1 MFAGIYAYSKNFAI
15 IYLLSFNLYLLKGVI
30 QYDGKFSD
38 SDKFIWLF
46 TTLFVLALV
55 GGPLIFFSEFGE
67 GAAYLLSF
75 LLIILSIAVYLPFT
89 HGSFAAD
96 EEKVVFR
103 LGFITYTYK
112 YSEIEFAET
121 QTGFSHGGYGS
132 RPYVKIDIYLK
143 GDDEPETFY
152 DRIPNDALSTPEKH
166 KKFYDEHRFTI
177 LCSFIIERV
186 SRNLL

>member
-1 MFAGIYAYSKNFAI
+1 MT
-15 IYLLSFNLYLLKGVI
+15 
-30 QYDGKFSD
+30 GKFSD

-55 GGPLIFFSEFGE
+55 GGPLIFSSEFGE

-121 QTGFSHGGYGS
+121 QTGFSYGRYGS
-132 RPYVKIDIYLK
+132 RPYVKIDIKLR
-143 GDDEPETFY
+143 DDDYPETFRDY
-152 DRIPNDALSTPEKH
+152 NIPDEALSTPENH
-166 KKFYDEHRFTI
+166 KKFHDEHRFTA
-177 LCSFIIERV
+177 LCSFINERV
-186 SRNLL
+186 NKNLH